1 MGCEGNGMSFASF
14 TDDGLER
21 VVDQAGAL
29 LGATHQTL
37 LEAIREVDARG
48 LWQADGAARLVDW
61 VAMRLGVE
69 HRTAKRLCTVA
80 DDLATEPH
88 LEAALGEGILSLDQ
102 VDAALGLTDR
112 VRGTDLVEVAVSC
125 SPAQLRARSRRQRTA
140 PRSARSVRWGWS
152 ADGSTFRVSGRLPAD
167 EGGCVETAL
176 ERLRDQVPP
185 NAETGRWDP
194 PDQRA
199 ADALVELAS
208 LSLTSDPDPER
219 ATVVVHLDTTTGEAS
234 DPHGTILSRDV
245 IERLLCDAHV
255 APIVEDDG
263 RTVGIGR
270 RSRTIPAW
278 LRRSLHARD
287 TTCRFPGCWRTR
299 WTHAHHIREWVRDEG
314 PTDLDNLIRLCGHHH
329 RAIHRGIRIDGDPN
343 GTVRFYR
350 SDGTEITVGTQRLD
364 EHVRDRFI
372 GTSPDP
378 P

>member
-1 MGCEGNGMSFASF
+1 MSFASF

-21 VVDQAGAL
+21 VVDQTGAL
-29 LGATHQTL
+29 LGATHQVL

-61 VAMRLGVE
+61 VATRLGVE
-69 HRTAKRLCTVA
+69 HRTAQRLCSVA
-80 DDLATEPH
+80 SGLVDEPL
-88 LEAALGEGILSLDQ
+88 LEAALAEGVASFDQ

-112 VRGTDLVEVAVSC
+112 FHGVELVEVAISS
-125 SPAQLRARSRRQRTA
+125 SPARLRAGSRTRRSA
-140 PRSARSVRWGWS
+140 PRSVRSVRWGWS
-152 ADGSTFRVSGRLPAD
+152 ADGSTFRLSGRLPAD
-167 EGGCVETAL
+167 EGGFVETAL

-208 LSLTSDPDPER
+208 LSLQADPDPER
-219 ATVVVHLDTTTGEAS
+219 ATVVIHVDAATGEGT
-234 DPHGTILSRDV
+234 DPGGTILSPEV
-245 IERLLCDAHV
+245 IDRLLCDAHV
-255 APIVEDDG
+255 APLVERDG
-263 RTVGIGR
+263 RPVGIGR
-270 RSRTIPAW
+270 RSRQIPHW
-278 LRRSLHARD
+278 LRRALDTRD
-287 TTCRFPGCWRTR
+287 RTCRFPGCWRTR
-299 WTHAHHIREWVRDEG
+299 WTHGHHIRTWADDG